1 MPWEEQ
7 FDVEQALTEALEL
20 FWTKGY
26 ESTSLQDLLKT
37 MKITRGSFY
46 NTFKGKRELFLRA
59 LEHYRDCVVGPVF
72 GKAATESNPLD
83 AIAAVF
89 RMVLKDS
96 LSRQGRKGCL
106 FVNTALEVGPQD
118 KEIGDLVRVSFEG
131 VEAFFCSKL
140 EEAREQGLVQQKADA
155 RKSAA
160 SLLALLLG
168 MRVLARAGAGR
179 ATLESVVTQAENTLC
194 LI

>member
-1 MPWEEQ
+1 
-7 FDVEQALTEALEL
+7 
-20 FWTKGY
+20 
-26 ESTSLQDLLKT
+26 
-37 MKITRGSFY
+37 
-46 NTFKGKRELFLRA
+46 
-59 LEHYRDCVVGPVF
+59 
-72 GKAATESNPLD
+72 
-83 AIAAVF
+83 
-89 RMVLKDS
+89 
-96 LSRQGRKGCL
+96 L

-140 EEAREQGLVQQKADA
+140 EEACEQGLVQQKADA